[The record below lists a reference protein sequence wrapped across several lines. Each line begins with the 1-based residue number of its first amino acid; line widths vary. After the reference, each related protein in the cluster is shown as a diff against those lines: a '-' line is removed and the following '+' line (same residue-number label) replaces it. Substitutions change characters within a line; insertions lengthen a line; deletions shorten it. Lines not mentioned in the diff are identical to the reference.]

1 MSGWPVE
8 LFLPYHSERIFGENF
23 SDREGKQIRQWLV
36 DRLGP
41 IDYSKSAGKWRWTLK
56 HERSII
62 DGDGLT
68 FGDIAC
74 FRDPKDAM
82 LFKLTWL

>member
-1 MSGWPVE
+1 MSGWAVE
-8 LFLPYHSERIFGENF
+8 LFLPYHDERLFGQNF
-23 SDREGKQIRQWLV
+23 CDPNGKEIRQWLI

-41 IDYSKSAGKWRWTLK
+41 IDYKRSAGTWRWTIK
-56 HERSII
+56 YERSIME
-62 DGDGLT
+62 GDGLT
-68 FGDIAC
+68 FGAFAC